1 MTLKINDKDVELKIK
16 TRTYMLYENITNKS
30 FEPTTMTDIINF
42 LYCVILTSS
51 KDYDYKYND
60 LLDYL
65 DENPMVLPQFC
76 NWLEEE
82 YKRQTMM
89 TNDSVV
95 KENSSDNSKKK

>member
-51 KDYDYKYND
+51 NDYDYKYND
-60 LLDYL
+60 LLDFL
-65 DENPMVLPQFC
+65 DEDPMILPNFC
-76 NWLEEE
+76 NWLEGE
-82 YKRQTMM
+82 YKRQAMM
-89 TNDSVV
+89 TNDSLI
-95 KENSSDNSKKK
+95 KDNSSDDSKKK